1 MTTRHLV
8 NAAAI
13 ALTTAFLLLILVA
26 VITGGR
32 YSHGLGGLDV
42 ILVIPMFIA
51 AKLGIDRPGALTIA
65 FGSYFLLIF
74 ALMVAYISRTVLK
87 GKPSAKLP
95 SKSVR

>member
-1 MTTRHLV
+1 MTTRHFV

-13 ALTTAFLLLILVA
+13 ALFTAFLLLILVA

-42 ILVIPMFIA
+42 ILVIPVFIA
-51 AKLGIDRPGALTIA
+51 AKLGIERPGALTIA
-65 FGSYFLLIF
+65 FVSYFLVVF
-74 ALMVAYISRTVLK
+74 ALTVVYTSRTVLK
-87 GKPSAKLP
+87 GKASEKLH